1 MFCYTEL
8 VRGLVYIIVV
18 QVLACF
24 VTFTYKY
31 FSFQGKAE
39 CSELTSSGVPIKIYV
54 HLASERPRGS

>member
-8 VRGLVYIIVV
+8 VRGLVYIIIV

-39 CSELTSSGVPIKIYV
+39 CSELTSSGVPIKAHQNIRTLSV
-54 HLASERPRGS
+54 